1 MFRKLRTFMRE
12 VGLVQMRRRKRRYA
26 PNLSESAGYLEDRQ
40 LLSAGAGK
48 EQAPAVA
55 AAVPKVSGSPLN
67 SSYDTSPAGLYVI
80 SQYESILQR
89 TPTSGEVDSW
99 VPASVAGPSARM
111 GSGTSC

>member
-48 EQAPAVA
+48 EQCRP
-55 AAVPKVSGSPLN
+55 SPRPCRR
-67 SSYDTSPAGLYVI
+67 S
-80 SQYESILQR
+80 
-89 TPTSGEVDSW
+89 VDR
-99 VPASVAGPSARM
+99 P
-111 GSGTSC
+111 